1 MVKLHEIKSL
11 MAIMSTIKSNW
22 KNRNSIKIYQS
33 QIKDLKQHVI
43 QTYWKEGEWH
53 VILQLASLFWQFR
66 MIELATSNEWMWSY
80 WPPYWAKLEINK
92 RCALSLS
99 TVMVSDDDDINIALT
114 RPWKW
119 TTQSALTVQPS
130 CKNQFVFHVF
140 THKGSSIGSYQGF
153 TILPLRSRS

>member
-11 MAIMSTIKSNW
+11 MAIMGTIKSNW

-43 QTYWKEGEWH
+43 QTYWKEGKWH

-66 MIELATSNEWMWSY
+66 LIELVTSNEWMWSY
-80 WPPYWAKLEINK
+80 WPPYWAKLDINK

-99 TVMVSDDDDINIALT
+99 TLDGLRRRWHQYYSNETLKMDNSVNSD
-114 RPWKW
+114 
-119 TTQSALTVQPS
+119 SA
-130 CKNQFVFHVF
+130 
-140 THKGSSIGSYQGF
+140 
-153 TILPLRSRS
+153 TIM